1 MKTLNEKE
9 KKLQEAL
16 NKLENVNL
24 ENTLNIDEINLL
36 KEQKNQLEIEKDQ
49 LKEKYINLEN
59 EYKQLKIEIDRFNK
73 LKFNEAKKEKKFEEK
88 IDELNQETDNLLGEI
103 DKWQM

>member
-24 ENTLNIDEINLL
+24 ENTPNIDEINLL

-59 EYKQLKIEIDRFNK
+59 EYKQLTISLGNLVSLFRIYFLRVTNSCSMLIIQKNK
-73 LKFNEAKKEKKFEEK
+73 NIQFL
-88 IDELNQETDNLLGEI
+88 ISY
-103 DKWQM
+103 